1 MPTLLI
7 AKNFLREN
15 RWPLLI
21 LLAWIIFTAG
31 ATAGFGR
38 ERVSLDDVVFY
49 VQQQAVYICGFSAFL
64 AASAI
69 YNERK
74 SRRILLV
81 LSKSVGRGEY
91 LLAMLT
97 GTIAMAVVYAAVF
110 AVSCKWLAH
119 RAGLPTDAVWLVA
132 VLVVAGSAIAAAA
145 GMFFSTFL
153 NPYLAIACTVTM
165 FGATRAVASRTSA
178 VVQVGPS
185 AAGVARCVAFPL
197 SCRMDY
203 GLGGCTDCIARSRTV
218 LGVGGD
224 CVFLPGHCCAGGVRR
239 ISKVAARTHALR
251 RPLSASR
258 KYSYGVISHTTP
270 LPLAPPAFAVP

>member
-21 LLAWIIFTAG
+21 LLTWIIFTAG

-91 LLAMLT
+91 LLAMLM
-97 GTIAMAVVYAAVF
+97 GTVAMAVVYAAVF

-119 RAGLPTDAVWLVA
+119 RASLPTDAVWSVA
-132 VLVVAGSAIAAAA
+132 VLVVAGSAIAAAV

-153 NPYLAIACTVTM
+153 NPYLAIACTVTI
-165 FGATRAVASRTSA
+165 FGAPGLLHPEHQPWFRLVPGLPVLLDMLHFRFRTGWMMDWGA
-178 VVQVGPS
+178 VVIALLEAGLFWGL
-185 AAGVARCVAFPL
+185 AAV
-197 SCRMDY
+197 
-203 GLGGCTDCIARSRTV
+203 
-218 LGVGGD
+218 
-224 CVFLPGHCCAGGVRR
+224 VF
-239 ISKVAARTHALR
+239 
-251 RPLSASR
+251 
-258 KYSYGVISHTTP
+258 SYRDI
-270 LPLAPPAFAVP
+270 AVPVE